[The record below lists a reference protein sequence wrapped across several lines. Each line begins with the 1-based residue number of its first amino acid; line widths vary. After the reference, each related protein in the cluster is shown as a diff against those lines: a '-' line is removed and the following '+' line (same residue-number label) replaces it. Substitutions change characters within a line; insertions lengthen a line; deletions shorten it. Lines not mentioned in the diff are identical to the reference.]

1 MTSSHPIDW
10 SERIRSQAR
19 QRASEHFCRWRQ
31 EQVAKIVYYGLPISS
46 GHLAFIFCYFVLL
59 CGKTE
64 AYDARMRAVLVLIAM
79 GLLLVE
85 SGGKVR
91 SAHMPEVVASSTT
104 SSAAKAR
111 VDFDTQLKPI
121 FQSKCMPCHFSGG
134 QMYDRLPFDKPA
146 TIRKL
151 GTRLFTRIKEENDRR
166 LIEDFLTQSP

>member
-1 MTSSHPIDW
+1 M
-10 SERIRSQAR
+10 RS
-19 QRASEHFCRWRQ
+19 
-31 EQVAKIVYYGLPISS
+31 
-46 GHLAFIFCYFVLL
+46 
-59 CGKTE
+59 
-64 AYDARMRAVLVLIAM
+64 VLVLIGM

-85 SGGKVR
+85 SGGTVK
-91 SAHMPEVVASSTT
+91 SARMPQVIASATT
-104 SSAAKAR
+104 TSAAKER

-166 LIEDFLTQSP
+166 MIEDFLTQSP